1 MFFVVSKIFWSLIQ
15 PLNALCFMAMLG
27 VLIRLREKWGHAGQA
42 LMNFSLCAI
51 LIFGVLPIG
60 PLLMIYL
67 ERQYPTPQSLPAK
80 IDGIIV
86 LGGAFESAA
95 GAKSGQIVAND
106 QIDRMFCFVDLAKK
120 YPEAKLVF
128 SGGPGDILNPSAM
141 EGNDARRFFDLTGID
156 KSKIIFEEKSRNTFE
171 NIVHTMEMTNPK
183 ASQTWV
189 VTTSAYHMP
198 RTMGI
203 FAAFRWPVIPYQCDM
218 RTNGDYKTVFKS
230 LPSVTGNFS
239 KLNYAL
245 KELIGNAIYY
255 FTDKSAYLIPSRP
268 RNTK

>member
-1 MFFVVSKIFWSLIQ
+1 MFFAASKIFWSLIQ
-15 PLNALCFMAMLG
+15 PLNALCLIALLG
-27 VLIRLREKWGHAGQA
+27 FLIRLRGKWEHTGQA
-42 LMNFSLCAI
+42 LMNFALGAI
-51 LIFGVLPIG
+51 LIFGILPVG
-60 PLLMIYL
+60 PLLMTYL
-67 ERQYPTPQSLPAK
+67 ERQYPAPESLPAK

-86 LGGAFESAA
+86 LGGAFEASA

-120 YPEAKLVF
+120 YPGAKLVF

-141 EGNDARRFFDLTGID
+141 EGNDARRFFALTGLD
-156 KSKIIFEEKSRNTFE
+156 KNKIIFEENSRNTFE
-171 NIVHTMEMTNPK
+171 NVLHTMEMVDPK
-183 ASQTWV
+183 SSETWV

-203 FAAFRWPVIPYQCDM
+203 FAQFRWPVTPYQCDP
-218 RTNGDYKTVFKS
+218 RTDGDYKTVLKT

-245 KELIGNAIYY
+245 KELIGNAVYY
-255 FTDKSAYLIPSRP
+255 FTGKSAYLIPARP
-268 RNTK
+268 RSAQ